1 MDVRVRTATPDDLV
15 PVMRVLDGSLLDVEA
30 GTVEE
35 RIDRGAVLV
44 AVADG
49 DTAGRVVGA
58 LVLDAPEPHPAA
70 PRPEEQAPE
79 TRHAEAVA
87 VRRRHRSSGVGTA
100 LVEAAAERCDYLTAE
115 FRGEVRPF
123 YESLGFDIEREGE
136 SGEDGSERYHG
147 MR

>member
-1 MDVRVRTATPDDLV
+1 MSVRVRTATPDDFV

-30 GTVEE
+30 TTVEE

-49 DTAGRVVGA
+49 DTAGRVVGT
-58 LVLDAPEPHPAA
+58 LVLDTLEPHPAA

-79 TRHAEAVA
+79 TRHVEAVA
-87 VRRRHRSSGVGTA
+87 VHRRHRSAGVGTA

-115 FRGEVRPF
+115 FREEVGPF
-123 YESLGFDIEREGE
+123 YESLGFDVERGN
-136 SGEDGSERYHG
+136 SGRCHG